1 MMAIYQILIL
11 IALVEDV
18 VVLFV
23 KLMAEA
29 VGWEI
34 N

>member
-1 MMAIYQILIL
+1 MAIYQILIL

-29 VGWEI
+29 VGR
-34 N
+34 